1 MPLFPDI
8 LSMVP
13 ASHRSNARPLYPERD
28 AVRKPRRKAAQVQKP
43 AQTPQAAA
51 RPAERSGPSAE
62 EQDLLNAC
70 RRGER
75 HGHQALYQRYAPRM
89 FAICLRYADD
99 YHQAEDLLQD
109 GFMKVFKALD
119 RFRGEGALEGWMRRI
134 FVNTAIEQHR
144 RKHHLYPLV
153 DVLNTEQEEHDPG
166 VLDQL
171 AADELLELI
180 NGLSPGYRAVFNLYV
195 VEGYPHKEIAVMLG
209 ISEGTSKSQLA
220 RARVLLQKRIEAL
233 DMRGVSA
240 AVGE

>member
-13 ASHRSNARPLYPERD
+13 ASHRHSAS
-28 AVRKPRRKAAQVQKP
+28 APRRERKEKP
-43 AQTPQAAA
+43 TAPAGKRG
-51 RPAERSGPSAE
+51 RPGPSAE
-62 EQDLLNAC
+62 EQALLAAC
-70 RRGER
+70 RKGER
-75 HGHQALYQRYAPRM
+75 QGQQALYQRYAPRM

-99 YHQAEDLLQD
+99 YHQAEDLLQE
-109 GFMKVFKALD
+109 GFLKVFKALD
-119 RFRGEGALEGWMRRI
+119 RFRSEGALEGWMRRI
-134 FVNTAIEQHR
+134 VVNTAIEHHR

-171 AADELLELI
+171 AVEELLELV
-180 NGLSPGYRAVFNLYV
+180 NGLSPGYRAVFNLYA
-195 VEGYPHKEIAVMLG
+195 VEGYPHKDIADMLG

-233 DMRGVSA
+233 EMHGMPT

>member
-13 ASHRSNARPLYPERD
+13 ASHGSKLSIPLQKP
-28 AVRKPRRKAAQVQKP
+28 VRKRVPIDPPSPAAKKMGRNTVGKA
-43 AQTPQAAA
+43 
-51 RPAERSGPSAE
+51 RSGPSAE
-62 EQDLLNAC
+62 ERALLAAC
-70 RRGER
+70 KRGER
-75 HGHQALYQRYAPRM
+75 QGQKALYQRYAPRM
-89 FAICLRYADD
+89 FSICLRYADD
-99 YHQAEDLLQD
+99 YHQAEDLLQE

-119 RFRGEGALEGWMRRI
+119 RFRAEGALEGWMRRI
-134 FVNTAIEQHR
+134 FVNTAIEHHR

-171 AADELLELI
+171 AADELLNLV

-195 VEGYPHKEIAVMLG
+195 VEGYPHKDIAEMLG

-233 DMRGVSA
+233 ETHSISA